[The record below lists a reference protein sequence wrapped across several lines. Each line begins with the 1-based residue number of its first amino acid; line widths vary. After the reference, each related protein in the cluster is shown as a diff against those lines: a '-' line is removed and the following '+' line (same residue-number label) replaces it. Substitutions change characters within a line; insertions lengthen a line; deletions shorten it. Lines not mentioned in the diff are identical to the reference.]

1 MLIYDPFCGTGS
13 FLYTCSHFGALTF
26 GNLLRNVT
34 DPQDLISV
42 ASKFISQSNQID
54 GRNIRGKG
62 GRSIKSNFEQYG
74 ISSNYLDA
82 MTFDLTQ
89 NPIRKDVYFDAI
101 VCDRTLFLPS
111 L

>member
-26 GNLLRNVT
+26 GNFLSKFIT
-34 DPQDLISV
+34 DPQDLTLV
-42 ASKFISQSNQID
+42 ANKLIQKSNEID

-101 VCDRTLFLPS
+101 VCDRIPLS